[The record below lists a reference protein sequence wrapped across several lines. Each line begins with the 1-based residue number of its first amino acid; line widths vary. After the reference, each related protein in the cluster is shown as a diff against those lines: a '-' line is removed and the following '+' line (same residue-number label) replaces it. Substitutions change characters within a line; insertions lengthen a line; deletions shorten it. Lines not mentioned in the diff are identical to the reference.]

1 MPHKVALIPVQSS
14 GFDAD
19 FVYQTALRSI
29 GAFATERRHEKWS
42 ESIDY
47 ALLVPEG
54 NRPEFKPFQ
63 SVEQLRHVI
72 RELKPIENV
81 TTGKVK
87 IKTILLTTVEFVL
100 RAE

>member
-19 FVYQTALRSI
+19 FVYQMALRSI

-63 SVEQLRHVI
+63 SVEQLRHGI

-81 TTGKVK
+81 TTGKIK
-87 IKTILLTTVEFVL
+87 IKNNLIKLKNLVLT
-100 RAE
+100 RI